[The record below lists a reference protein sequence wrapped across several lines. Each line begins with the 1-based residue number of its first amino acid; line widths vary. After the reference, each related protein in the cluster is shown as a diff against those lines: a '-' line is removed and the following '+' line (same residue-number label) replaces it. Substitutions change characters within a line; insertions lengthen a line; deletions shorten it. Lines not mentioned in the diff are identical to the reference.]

1 MTSWL
6 RGNAIAREAGEE
18 EEEEEE
24 EIIYIFK
31 NTSQSFDWITCSM
44 NNSTKSGK
52 KEIYVPFEK

>member
-31 NTSQSFDWITCSM
+31 NTSQSFD
-44 NNSTKSGK
+44 
-52 KEIYVPFEK
+52 